1 MLGVVCANSSADDD
15 DDDDFDEE
23 DEPDGC
29 RDGGVNGN
37 HPLCAADCRMYVC
50 GLCACG
56 GVAGCSG
63 TTSSLDLCQ
72 LSWGSSSCLLSC
84 ALPTAHTCCGSESLH
99 THVTTTL
106 RTAWGCGDVM
116 AWQHVSSAC
125 TSI

>member
-1 MLGVVCANSSADDD
+1 MYIHMSGSCEGRERMLGVVCANSSADDDD

-56 GVAGCSG
+56 GCCRGLSNNQFTGSLPAQLGQLKSLTYLCVAYGPYM
-63 TTSSLDLCQ
+63 LWL
-72 LSWGSSSCLLSC
+72 
-84 ALPTAHTCCGSESLH
+84 
-99 THVTTTL
+99 
-106 RTAWGCGDVM
+106 
-116 AWQHVSSAC
+116 
-125 TSI
+125 

>member
-1 MLGVVCANSSADDD
+1 MREERVCWVLFTCANCSAD

-50 GLCACG
+50 GLCARGDGAG
-56 GVAGCSG
+56 GST

-72 LSWGSSSCLLSC
+72 LS
-84 ALPTAHTCCGSESLH
+84 
-99 THVTTTL
+99 
-106 RTAWGCGDVM
+106 
-116 AWQHVSSAC
+116 
-125 TSI
+125 